1 MQEAKFIKKEDGFA
15 EYEIDE
21 SNKEVADTKGYK
33 AEKIIYTG
41 EFERFENYLK
51 AVFEE
56 KGQKDVRFKIATAIN
71 KLRKNEKINK
81 EQSLEIIFEILME
94 VL

>member
-1 MQEAKFIKKEDGFA
+1 MD
-15 EYEIDE
+15 
-21 SNKEVADTKGYK
+21 
-33 AEKIIYTG
+33 
-41 EFERFENYLK
+41 EFEKFENYLK
-51 AVFEE
+51 TVFEE
-56 KGQKDVRFKIATAIN
+56 RRQKDVRLKIATAIN

>member
-1 MQEAKFIKKEDGFA
+1 MQEARFIKKEKDIA

-21 SNKEVADTKGYK
+21 SNKEVADTKEYK
-33 AEKIIYTG
+33 AENIIYTS

-56 KGQKDVRFKIATAIN
+56 KRQKDVRFKIATAIN
-71 KLRKNEKINK
+71 KLRKNKKMNK
-81 EQSLEIIFEILME
+81 EQSLEIIYEILME
-94 VL
+94 VV

>member
-1 MQEAKFIKKEDGFA
+1 MD
-15 EYEIDE
+15 
-21 SNKEVADTKGYK
+21 
-33 AEKIIYTG
+33 
-41 EFERFENYLK
+41 EFEKFENYLK
-51 AVFEE
+51 TVFEE
-56 KGQKDVRFKIATAIN
+56 RRQKDVRFKIATAIN